1 MSSGGSRPGRVRSVA
16 RSDWDGTILMTDEE
30 YELSGGW
37 YYLPNSGT
45 DYPQPPRDGTVIE
58 GWYKNGTKRLTRWVK
73 TPDYEGWDTGAMI
86 TPIEW
91 RPYRATN

>member
-1 MSSGGSRPGRVRSVA
+1 MYRQGHERCIA
-16 RSDWDGTILMTDEE
+16 RSDYGGTILMTDTE

-37 YYLPNSGT
+37 YYLPPKIST

-58 GWYKNGTKRLTRWVK
+58 GQYKNGTKRLTRWVK